1 MCEHNND
8 NTLLLYHNV
17 QINVALN
24 DSDCIADIFI
34 YQRKEGKGNVPIYG
48 VWIQRQPLSDRLT
61 QERIHHW
68 GTYNGL
74 HKSCSQSVTAG
85 LRSQS
90 KLCSQSVTAGLRH
103 NLNYVASPSLLAYV
117 TI

>member
-48 VWIQRQPLSDRLT
+48 V
-61 QERIHHW
+61 
-68 GTYNGL
+68 
-74 HKSCSQSVTAG
+74 
-85 LRSQS
+85 
-90 KLCSQSVTAGLRH
+90 
-103 NLNYVASPSLLAYV
+103 
-117 TI
+117 